1 MAISRRPL
9 DVDNYSALDG
19 GNGTEIPGTYRRT
32 NLNDLIN
39 NFLVSYVG
47 DGKILTKVPRY
58 EVAFWAQRAVQE
70 FSYDVFQSEKAI
82 EIQLSTTLQMSLPS
96 DYVNYVSFS
105 YTDSFGNMRP
115 ILPSQTTKP
124 NKGVAQDNNYHYL
137 YDQDGDIVFAETSE
151 TIDRYQ
157 EQLSLLTVSELS
169 SYYIG
174 YYNSIYG
181 PENIGGMWGQR
192 YGLIPELANM
202 NGTYVLDLTAG
213 QVYFSSGFKANDLI
227 TLRYISD
234 GLGANG
240 DFSNVF
246 VPKMAEDAVMTSML
260 YNLTKLR
267 QSTIQMSAVFKKEA
281 FAKMRNAK
289 IRLSNMKLPEI
300 SQIFRGKAKWNKH

>member
-1 MAISRRPL
+1 MAISRKPL

-19 GNGTEIPGTYRRT
+19 GNGTEIPGSYRRT
-32 NLNDLIN
+32 NINDIIN
-39 NFLVSYVG
+39 NFMVSYIG
-47 DGKILTKVPRY
+47 DGKVLSKVPRY
-58 EVAFWAQRAVQE
+58 EVAFWAQKAVQE
-70 FSYDVFQSEKAI
+70 FSYDIFYSEKAI

-105 YTDSFGNMRP
+105 YTDKYGNMRP
-115 ILPSQTTKP
+115 ILPSQTTKA
-124 NKGVAQDNNYHYL
+124 NKGVAQDENYHYL
-137 YDQDGDIVFAETSE
+137 YDQTGDIIFAETSD
-151 TIDRYQ
+151 TIERYQ
-157 EQLSLLTVSELS
+157 KAISLLTVDELS

-192 YGLIPELANM
+192 YGLIPETSNM

-213 QVYFSSGFKANDLI
+213 QVYFSSGFQADDLI

-234 GLGANG
+234 GLGENG

-246 VPKMAEDAVMTSML
+246 VPKLAEDAVMSSML
-260 YNLTKLR
+260 YNLVKLR
-267 QSTIQMSAVFKKEA
+267 PSGAPMAALYKKEA
-281 FAKMRNAK
+281 FSKMRNAK

-300 SQIFRGKAKWNKH
+300 SQVFRGKSKWIKH

>member
-151 TIDRYQ
+151 TIDKYQ

-181 PENIGGMWGQR
+181 PENVGGMWGQR

-300 SQIFRGKAKWNKH
+300 SQIFRGKAKWIKH

>member
-151 TIDRYQ
+151 TIDKYQ

-246 VPKMAEDAVMTSML
+246 VPKMAEDAVMASIL
-260 YNLTKLR
+260 YNLAKLR
-267 QSTIQMSAVFKKEA
+267 QSTIPMASVFKKEA

-300 SQIFRGKAKWNKH
+300 SQIFRGKAKWIKH